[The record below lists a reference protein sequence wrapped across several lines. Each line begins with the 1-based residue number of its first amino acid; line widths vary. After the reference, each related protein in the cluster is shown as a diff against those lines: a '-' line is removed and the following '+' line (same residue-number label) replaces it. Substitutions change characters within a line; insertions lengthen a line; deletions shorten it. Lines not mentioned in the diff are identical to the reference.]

1 MPNSSG
7 KREAEGR
14 GVRDVELYAT
24 ILGLTP
30 PWKVVAVDV
39 DITEAQVT
47 VKVDPG
53 PGPFPCPE
61 CQTASPGYDRRPR
74 RWRHLDTCQL
84 RTWIEAEIPRVQCPQ
99 HGVKQIAIPWAEPGS
114 QFTLLLE
121 RLAIDFLRECSVTG
135 AAALLRI
142 TWDEAWGIKER
153 AVRRGLAR
161 RTAEPMP
168 HLGVDEKAITKG
180 HRYLTIVADLDRHRV
195 LFLNDDR
202 TTESLDAFWPTC
214 TAAQLD
220 SIEAVA
226 MDMWEPYIQSVST
239 HVSQGAAKIV
249 FDKFHIVKH
258 LHEAVDK
265 VRRTEHRL
273 LVRQDDKRL
282 TGTKYLWLRRPSDFS
297 PEQRRTFRQLL
308 GSDLKVG
315 RAWALK
321 ERFRHFWEYT
331 YLSAAQRFFARWFWR
346 ATHSRLKPMA
356 QIAWLI
362 RRHLPNV
369 LTYHQHRITNAGLEA
384 VNATIQ
390 WVKKTARGFRNAEHF
405 KTAIYFHC
413 GGLDLY
419 PLETR

>member
-1 MPNSSG
+1 M
-7 KREAEGR
+7 
-14 GVRDVELYAT
+14 RDVELYAT

-30 PWKVVAVDV
+30 PWKVVAVEVDV
-39 DITEAQVT
+39 KGEQVT

-61 CQTASPGYDRRPR
+61 CQTASPGYDSRSR

-84 RTWIEAEIPRVQCPQ
+84 RTWIEADIPRVACPQ
-99 HGVKQIAIPWAEPGS
+99 HGVKQIAIPWAEPGG
-114 QFTLLLE
+114 QFTLLFE

-153 AVRRGLAR
+153 AAQRGLAR
-161 RTAEPMP
+161 RTAEPIRY
-168 HLGVDEKAITKG
+168 LGVDEKAITKG
-180 HRYLTIVADLDRHRV
+180 HRYLTIVADLVRQRA

-202 TTESLDAFWPTC
+202 ETESLDAFWPTC
-214 TAAQLD
+214 TPAQLA

-226 MDMWEPYIQSVST
+226 MDIWDPYIQSVRT
-239 HVSQGAAKIV
+239 HVPRGAAKIV

-273 LVRQDDKRL
+273 LRRAGDTRL
-282 TGTKYLWLRRPSDFS
+282 TGTKYLWLRRPSAFS

-308 GSDLKVG
+308 DSDLKVG

-321 ERFRHFWEYT
+321 ERFRHFWEYR
-331 YLSAAQRFFARWFWR
+331 YLTAAQTFFARWFWR

-356 QIAWLI
+356 QVAWLI

-369 LTYHQHRITNAGLEA
+369 LTYHRHRLTNAGLEA

-419 PLETR
+419 PHETR

>member
-1 MPNSSG
+1 MH
-7 KREAEGR
+7 
-14 GVRDVELYAT
+14 DVELYAT

-30 PWKVVAVDV
+30 PWKVVAVAVDV
-39 DITEAQVT
+39 KAAQVI

-53 PGPFPCPE
+53 AGPFPCPE
-61 CQTASPGYDRRPR
+61 CQQPAPGYDRRPAR

-84 RTWIEAEIPRVQCPQ
+84 QTWIEAEIPRVECPQ
-99 HGVKQIAIPWAEPGS
+99 HGVKQIAVPWAEAGS
-114 QFTLLLE
+114 HFTLLFE

-135 AAALLRI
+135 AAALLHL

-161 RTAEPMP
+161 RKAEPIRY
-168 HLGVDEKAITKG
+168 LGVDEKAIAKG
-180 HRYLTIVADLDRHRV
+180 HRYLTIVADLTRQRV

-202 TTESLDAFWPTC
+202 TTDSLDAFWPTC
-214 TAAQLD
+214 TPEQLA

-226 MDMWEPYIQSVST
+226 MDMWDPYVQSVST
-239 HVSQGAAKIV
+239 HVPEGDGKIV
-249 FDKFHIVKH
+249 FDKFHLVKH

-273 LVRQDDKRL
+273 LSREGDKRL
-282 TGTKYLWLRRPSDFS
+282 TGTKYLWLRRPGDWSE
-297 PEQRRTFRQLL
+297 EQRQTARRLL
-308 GSDLKVG
+308 SSDLKVG

-331 YLSAAQRFFARWFWR
+331 YRAVAQTFFTRWFWR

-356 QIAWLI
+356 QVAWMI

-369 LTYHQHRITNAGLEA
+369 LTYHRHHLTNAGLEA

-390 WVKKTARGFRNAEHF
+390 WVKKTARGFRNVGNF

-419 PLETR
+419 PPETR

>member
-1 MPNSSG
+1 M
-7 KREAEGR
+7 
-14 GVRDVELYAT
+14 RDVELYTA

-30 PWKVVAVDV
+30 PWNVVAVEVDV
-39 DITEAQVT
+39 KGEQIT

-53 PGPFPCPE
+53 PGPFPCPD

-74 RWRHLDTCQL
+74 RWRHLDTCQM
-84 RTWIEAEIPRVQCPQ
+84 RTWIEAEIPRVECPR
-99 HGVKQIAIPWAEPGS
+99 HGVKQIAIPWAAPGS
-114 QFTLLLE
+114 QFTMLFE

-161 RTAEPMP
+161 RAAEPIR

-180 HRYLTIVADLDRHRV
+180 HRYLSIVADLDRQRV
-195 LFLNDDR
+195 LFVNDDR
-202 TTESLDAFWPTC
+202 TAESLDAFWPTC
-214 TAAQLD
+214 TPAQLA

-226 MDMWEPYIQSVST
+226 MDMWEPYVQSVST
-239 HVSQGAAKIV
+239 HVPQGAAKIV

-273 LVRQDDKRL
+273 LRREGDTRL
-282 TGTKYLWLRRPSDFS
+282 TGTKYLWLRRPSDLS
-297 PEQRRTFRQLL
+297 PAQRRTFRQLL
-308 GSDLKVG
+308 GSDFKVG

-331 YLSAAQRFFARWFWR
+331 YRTAARTFFARWFWH

-356 QIAWLI
+356 QVAWLI

-369 LTYHQHRITNAGLEA
+369 LTYHRHRLTNAGLEA

-390 WVKKTARGFRNAEHF
+390 WVKKTARGFRNAENF

-419 PLETR
+419 PLESR